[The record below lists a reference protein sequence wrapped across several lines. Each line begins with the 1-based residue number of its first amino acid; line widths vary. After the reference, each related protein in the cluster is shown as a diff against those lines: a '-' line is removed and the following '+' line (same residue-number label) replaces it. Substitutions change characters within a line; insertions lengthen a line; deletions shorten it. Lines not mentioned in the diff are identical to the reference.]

1 MKARRK
7 SSWKWVWTVGIGMG
21 LAVAVWGGGAIVDS
35 GGPGPVETGGHDLV
49 AFVEVEGPRRAP
61 QAEAAPDEA
70 QSWYRS
76 QGALVAYAVAG
87 LVLLVG
93 YVQWRLA
100 FLDQTRRRLE
110 QVLARRTAEVHR
122 QNRQLESYNREL
134 IRTNQRLRDTIEEN
148 SRLLGI
154 ATHDLKNPL
163 FGMRAL
169 SEILLETEA
178 LSDRGRRKVELI
190 RRSAQE
196 TLGQINDLMASAA
209 STGGQIDTEPVDL
222 VTLAD
227 WVVRSFAPQAQ
238 RKEQTLHCAVPDG
251 PCVVAGDRRKLR
263 EAMTNLVS
271 NALKYSPPGSAVD
284 VAVTRERET
293 IRVAVTDQGPGLS
306 TRDQE
311 RLFAPF
317 QRLTPKP
324 TGDEGSS
331 GLGLYIVKQIT
342 ALHGGDVEVDTAPG
356 MGSTFALVLPALDA
370 DMLPRERNEAVEHE
384 V

>member
-1 MKARRK
+1 MEA
-7 SSWKWVWTVGIGMG
+7 
-21 LAVAVWGGGAIVDS
+21 
-35 GGPGPVETGGHDLV
+35 
-49 AFVEVEGPRRAP
+49 PRSAP
-61 QAEAAPDEA
+61 QAEVGPDEA
-70 QSWYRS
+70 QRWYRS
-76 QGALVAYAVAG
+76 QVALVSYAVGG
-87 LVLLVG
+87 LVFLVG
-93 YVQWRLA
+93 YVQWRLVL
-100 FLDQTRRRLE
+100 LDQTRRHLE
-110 QVLARRTAEVHR
+110 HVLSCRAAEVSR

-134 IRTNQRLRDTIEEN
+134 IRTNQRLRDTIEEK
-148 SRLLGI
+148 SRLLGV

-190 RRSAQE
+190 RQSAE
-196 TLGQINDLMASAA
+196 DTLEQISDLMASAA
-209 STGGQIDTEPVDL
+209 STGGEIDRQPVDL
-222 VTLAD
+222 AALAE

-238 RKEQTLHCAVPDG
+238 RKEQTVHCAVPDG
-251 PCVVAGDRRKLR
+251 PCVVSGDRRKLR

-271 NALKYSPPGSAVD
+271 NALKYSPPGTAVD
-284 VAVTRERET
+284 VAVRRERET

-306 TRDQE
+306 PRDQE

-331 GLGLYIVKQIT
+331 GLGLYIVKQIV
-342 ALHGGDVEVDTAPG
+342 ALHGGDVEVDTAMG
-356 MGSTFALVLPALDA
+356 EGSTFALVLPALDA
-370 DMLPRERNEAVEHE
+370 EVLPRDWNEAVEHE